1 MDSKAWEYVASRES
15 NRLNVLTRSIEQS
28 NLIRDSLEEL
38 GLENSAISLQDR
50 LNAFPA
56 PERATL
62 NRCFNEGIE
71 GNSFY
76 NAVAVYPIAGKI
88 LGIRYP
94 EIFDS
99 IYLIAALFADVIS
112 QETAC
117 LDIGTCTG
125 FTPLTLGKLGLGTW
139 RGIDRSAKCISYAQ
153 RCVIETEPRNPPAFE
168 RQTLEKLSAK
178 NQYGLIVNSRGP
190 ELKASQNQY
199 TKIASALQPNGFLV
213 YIDDFIKNE
222 AEARK
227 IQLKSGLSLIY
238 RDIVGGWCQTS
249 NQFGVYSLSV
259 FTKAA
264 ASLPHGD
271 YQSSYETLWSPH
283 FQDYCNNDMT
293 DKPAQKSLC
302 MMRDF
307 LRTQA

>member
-1 MDSKAWEYVASRES
+1 MDSKGWEYVASRES

-38 GLENSAISLQDR
+38 GLENSAIPLQDR
-50 LNAFPA
+50 LNTFPD

-99 IYLIAALFADVIS
+99 IYLITALFADIIS
-112 QETAC
+112 QESAC

-139 RGIDRSAKCISYAQ
+139 RGIDRSAKCIAYAQ
-153 RCVIETEPRNPPAFE
+153 RYIAEHNPSNPPVFE
-168 RQTLEKLSAK
+168 KQMLEKLSGTS
-178 NQYGLIVNSRGP
+178 QYDLIVNSRGP
-190 ELKASQNQY
+190 ELKASQNLY

-213 YIDDFIKNE
+213 YINDLINDE

-227 IQLKSGLSLIY
+227 IYSKSGLSLIY

-249 NQFGVYSLSV
+249 EQFGVFSFSV
-259 FTKAA
+259 FTKATT
-264 ASLPHGD
+264 SLPKGN
-271 YQSSYETLWSPH
+271 YKSSYETIWSPH
-283 FQDYCNNDMT
+283 FQDYCNIDMAK
-293 DKPAQKSLC
+293 KPAQKSLC

-307 LRTQA
+307 KRNQD